1 MIREA
6 VADDIPELVEMLER
20 LHAGTWRVGA
30 FDVQAV
36 RETLLRLMSGENS
49 VVLRSE
55 GGLFSGH
62 IQPAWFSPSWL
73 IALEISWWAED
84 GRWLALLSA
93 FGAWAADRGVDE
105 VRMVSTIG
113 PKSHR
118 IRRVLDRYGYV
129 PQEIGYRKVM

>member
-6 VADDIPELVEMLER
+6 RTDDIPDLMAMLQR
-20 LHAGTWRVGA
+20 LHAGTPRVGA
-30 FDVQAV
+30 FDLEAV
-36 RETLLRLMSGENS
+36 YSTLQSLISGENS

-62 IQPAWFSPSWL
+62 IQPTWYSPSWL

-93 FGAWAADRGVDE
+93 FGAWAADHGASE
-105 VRMVSTIG
+105 VRMVSTLG

>member
-6 VADDIPELVEMLER
+6 TPDDLPDLVAMLRR

-30 FDVQAV
+30 FDTNAV
-36 RETLLRLMSGENS
+36 RETLLLLMSGENS
-49 VVLRSE
+49 VVFRSD

-62 IQPAWFSPSWL
+62 INPAWFSPVWF

-84 GRWLALLSA
+84 GRWLPLLSA
-93 FGAWAADRGVDE
+93 FGAWAADHGANE